1 MILGKL
7 VKLSLSWFL
16 YLENGD
22 STVYLFMIDIT
33 IALVPC
39 IPGAGGGHGSR
50 AGRKQI
56 SPQTTVLCPSRGER
70 QRETRGEKEVR
81 KEGISV
87 NLLDC
92 DNEAKVS
99 FYENHI

>member
-39 IPGAGGGHGSR
+39 IPGGGGTWFPC
-50 AGRKQI
+50 RKETNQ
-56 SPQTTVLCPSRGER
+56 PSDHSAVPLQRGEAKGDKGGKR
-70 QRETRGEKEVR
+70 SKKRR
-81 KEGISV
+81 
-87 NLLDC
+87 NLGKPLRL
-92 DNEAKVS
+92 
-99 FYENHI
+99 